1 MRPLFADRILQPV
14 DQAWFDDPFT
24 LGKGLDV
31 ITPVRKAWGET
42 HIVISIAGGVCDR
55 LEDRPICEVA
65 DNGTL
70 ATDLFNGGCE
80 DPERVVFDRD
90 ASYAESHHLV
100 PRKGTLATVC
110 SRDFNKSIELNG
122 PHTAETV
129 SASPDLHCR
138 RPMADIATN
147 TLRYQE
153 IAEACFQSLAVMF
166 VRWRVLRAPGL
177 APTTENVTIRFP

>member
-138 RPMADIATN
+138 RPMADIGRTRSGIRKSRKLVSKASLLCLSDGVCCVRPGSPR
-147 TLRYQE
+147 LR
-153 IAEACFQSLAVMF
+153 
-166 VRWRVLRAPGL
+166 R
-177 APTTENVTIRFP
+177 T